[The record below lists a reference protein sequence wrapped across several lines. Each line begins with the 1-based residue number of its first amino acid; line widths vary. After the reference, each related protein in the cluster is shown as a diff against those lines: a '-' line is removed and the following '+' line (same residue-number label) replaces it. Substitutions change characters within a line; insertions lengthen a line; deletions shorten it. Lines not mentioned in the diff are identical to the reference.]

1 MNFKEMLEK
10 ISLLSEATKEK
21 DSGRVHTADPGGY
34 GRKFD
39 TDEEGEEKKD
49 TKAKKDEP
57 KRGRGRPK
65 KGADDSG
72 EVKKYDFSAF
82 GVKSGKD
89 VKLPKYD
96 KSKTTKHTLKD
107 WIEKVDESEVQ
118 LDEKKDKW
126 IKDAIKTP
134 GAFTKK
140 AKSHG
145 MSTKE
150 FANKVLSNKEDYPAK
165 TEKQANLAKTLG
177 KLGKKKTDEALMPSD
192 DSTAGAGLGAGRSA
206 TTLEE
211 GMDHRLKSA
220 RHMGK
225 SHALAKEGYNCKY
238 DDMEESRM
246 YHEGYKEGLDECYGR
261 GVYEMATP
269 ATVGGMASQAM
280 AQPAME
286 DDIEEM
292 DKGDWMKH
300 KAKSTPGD
308 TFKAFGQT
316 FKDKEVLESP
326 FAFEAWDNQLNALLE
341 SKEEVSE
348 GMTVSI
354 SKGQQGMPDSV
365 SVTAQDAEADQLLG
379 LIKQAGLGL
388 FGGDSSSDY
397 GSTQADSMDHG
408 GVKVVGDHDGMM
420 DLIKKVTG
428 ASSDSDYEEED
439 HGHGEEICE
448 VCHESSCQCDEEMVD
463 EDETMDQREFEV
475 SEEEEISERMPLP
488 NIGAD
493 GRPDPAGMEK
503 LQQASANRQQQ
514 SLELTKQSALAAS
527 KPETLSPSSSSTS
540 NIRPGLTAPTV
551 GGKQMQEVPEQVNND
566 DEAAEEFSDATR
578 DAALATAAGEVGK
591 AGYGADLSGSD
602 DEEELDESY
611 ANAADDDFTADTDYM
626 VNTITSGL
634 NGKKPTGQTT
644 IPVIAGQKSRM
655 GHDVSESLGEW
666 KRLAGI

>member
-10 ISLLSEATKEK
+10 ISHLSEATKEK
-21 DSGRVHTADPGGY
+21 DGGRVHTADPGGY

-39 TDEEGEEKKD
+39 TDEEGDEKKAD
-49 TKAKKDEP
+49 KKEP
-57 KRGRGRPK
+57 AAKRGRGRPK
-65 KGADDSG
+65 KGSDDSG

-107 WIEKVDESEVQ
+107 WIEKVDNQVVENEIK

-126 IKDAIKTP
+126 IKDAIKSP

-140 AKSHG
+140 AKAHG

-150 FANKVLSNKEDYPAK
+150 FANKVLANKEDYPAK

-177 KLGKKKTDEALMPSD
+177 KISKKKTDEALMPTD

-211 GMDHRLKSA
+211 GMDHRLKAA

-225 SHALAKEGYNCKY
+225 SHALAKEGYNCRY

-261 GVYEMATP
+261 GVYEMAPP
-269 ATVGGMASQAM
+269 ATVGGMSSQAM
-280 AQPAME
+280 TQPAME
-286 DDIEEM
+286 NDIEEM

-300 KAKSTPGD
+300 KASTTPGD

-326 FAFEAWDNQLNALLE
+326 FAFEAWDKELNALLE
-341 SKEEVSE
+341 SKEDVSE
-348 GMTVSI
+348 GMTISI

-365 SVTAQDAEADQLLG
+365 SVTAQDTEADQLLS

-388 FGGDSSSDY
+388 FKDEMSSDY
-397 GSTQADSMDHG
+397 GTSNMSADQDHG

-428 ASSDSDYEEED
+428 ASSSNDYEDED
-439 HGHGEEICE
+439 HSHDTHEEICE
-448 VCHESSCQCDEEMVD
+448 VCQESSCQCEESEEMVD

-475 SEEEEISERMPLP
+475 SEEEEISERMPVP
-488 NIGAD
+488 GVGPD
-493 GRPDPAGMEK
+493 GQSDPAGVQK
-503 LQQASANRQQQ
+503 VNQALANRQQQ
-514 SLELTKQSALAAS
+514 SLELTKQSALAAA
-527 KPETLSPSSSSTS
+527 KPETLSPSSTSTS
-540 NIRPGLTAPTV
+540 NIQPGLAKPTI
-551 GGKQMQEVPEQVNND
+551 GGRQMREVPEQVNND

-578 DAALATAAGEVGK
+578 DAALAKAASSP
-591 AGYGADLSGSD
+591 AQDSD
-602 DEEELDESY
+602 QEKPIDESY
-611 ANAADDDFTADTDYM
+611 ANAADDDFVADTDYM

-634 NGKKPTGQTT
+634 NGKKSTGQTT

-655 GHDVSESLGEW
+655 GADVAESLNAW
-666 KRLAGI
+666 KKLAGL